1 MQAAIGDVAPD
12 HPGPEIVTASA
23 AGPVMVLGTDGR
35 SVYGST
41 DAGDLPLLWSA
52 GLSLQDKD
60 LWGAHRTSEDLI
72 ASTVAFGGPSIGPLD
87 GGSSP
92 DIAANTAGLTRL
104 IDTLA
109 SDLQLPNDDQLSAWD
124 GATRLPLSGSPQAT
138 ADLAFFVAPAIGD
151 IDGDGDNEMIAG
163 NGVYLVDAFDG
174 AGHPAPGWP
183 KLTGGWNLGTPAVGN
198 WVGDKGL
205 EVAQVTRDGR
215 LYVWH
220 GTGRTPAV
228 WARAGCDQTNSGAC
242 AG

>member
-1 MQAAIGDVAPD
+1 M
-12 HPGPEIVTASA
+12 S
-23 AGPVMVLGTDGR
+23 
-35 SVYGST
+35 
-41 DAGDLPLLWSA
+41 
-52 GLSLQDKD
+52 
-60 LWGAHRTSEDLI
+60 
-72 ASTVAFGGPSIGPLD
+72 
-87 GGSSP
+87 
-92 DIAANTAGLTRL
+92 IAANTAGLTRL

-174 AGHPAPGWP
+174 AGHAAPGWP

-220 GTGRTPAV
+220 ATGRTPAV
-228 WARAGCDQTNSGAC
+228 WSRAGCDQANSGSC